1 MKQSPVSYTLLFD
14 FYGDLLPEK
23 QRAYVDAYYNQDLS
37 LAEIAENEGVS
48 RQGVHDALSRAEA
61 ALTAYEKTLECA
73 AKSLRRRKAA
83 KDLRLVAANA
93 DGALKAAI
101 DAACTAL
108 ED

>member
-1 MKQSPVSYTLLFD
+1 MKNNVSFTLLFD

-61 ALTAYEKTLECA
+61 ALTAYEEKLECA
-73 AKSLRRRKAA
+73 AKSLRRRQAA
-83 KDLRLVAANA
+83 KELRLAAEHA
-93 DGALKAAI
+93 DNALKAAV
-101 DAACTAL
+101 DAACRAL